1 MPTITRLVRKTAMF
15 SGQVVAVTVSDYLE
29 KNAIE
34 EPREM
39 GADLADWVVR
49 ERISSCQTTYDMVMK
64 GNGSTSS
71 L

>member
-49 ERISSCQTTYDMVMK
+49 ERISSC
-64 GNGSTSS
+64 
-71 L
+71 

>member
-49 ERISSCQTTYDMVMK
+49 ERISSCQTTHDMVMK

>member
-49 ERISSCQTTYDMVMK
+49 ERISSCQTTKDILMK
-64 GNGSTSS
+64 GNGSNSS